1 MSGDMLSRLK
11 TASPKLKFFLGLW
24 LAVEILSLPAAAAFA
39 WAFGTPSLGQGSDS
53 QLVAERLETEI
64 PGVTH
69 FVVTH
74 TSAFDIAV
82 GGTTDIVEVTVED
95 AHQLTATVSGCGLM
109 NDASP
114 RVIKTVGAPPPP
126 EKPIGTLFVTVKH
139 GLDIVPDI
147 RFENDAGLPEAAP
160 CQLS

>member
-1 MSGDMLSRLK
+1 MLSRLK

-39 WAFGTPSLGQGSDS
+39 WAFGIPSIGQASDS
-53 QLVAERLETEI
+53 QLVAERLETNI

-74 TSAFDIAV
+74 TEAFDIAV
-82 GGTTDIVEVTVED
+82 GGVTNTVHVTVED
-95 AHQLTATVSGCGLM
+95 AHQLTATTSGCGLI

-114 RVIKTVGAPPPP
+114 RVIKTVNAPPHPD
-126 EKPIGTLFVTVKH
+126 KPIGTLFVTVTH
-139 GLDIVPDI
+139 DAESHPDI
-147 RFENDAGLPEAAP
+147 RFESDANLREASP
-160 CQLS
+160 CHLS

>member
-1 MSGDMLSRLK
+1 MLSRLK

-39 WAFGTPSLGQGSDS
+39 WAFGMPSIGHASDS
-53 QLVAERLETEI
+53 QLVAERLETDI

-74 TSAFDIAV
+74 TNAFDIAV
-82 GGTTDIVEVTVED
+82 GGTSNVVEVTVED
-95 AHQLTATVSGCGLM
+95 AHQLTSTVSGCGLM
-109 NDASP
+109 SDALP
-114 RVIKTVGAPPPP
+114 RVIKTVNAPSHP
-126 EKPIGTLFVTVKH
+126 EKRFGTLFVTITHDVEFR
-139 GLDIVPDI
+139 PDI
-147 RFENDAGLPEAAP
+147 RFESNANLPDAAP